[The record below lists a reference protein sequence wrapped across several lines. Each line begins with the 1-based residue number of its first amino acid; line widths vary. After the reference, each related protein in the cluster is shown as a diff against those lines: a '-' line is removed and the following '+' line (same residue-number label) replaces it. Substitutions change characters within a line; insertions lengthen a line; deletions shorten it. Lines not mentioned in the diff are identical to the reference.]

1 MKNKFHV
8 LVVDTI
14 HDSGQS
20 QFDARDDIETT
31 VLELPSEEE
40 LLAHVG
46 TADAIAVRTTKIPR
60 KVIEAAPNLKV
71 VSRHGVG
78 YDSVDVACLT
88 ERGIPLCVA
97 ATSNAVSVAEH
108 AMFMILALAKQSVA
122 FDRATRSGEF
132 WIKLGMGAQDIAD
145 KSLLIAGF
153 GRIGSRTAKRALAF
167 DMKVSVYDPY
177 VDDDVIKAAGCTP
190 VADFDAA
197 LPAMDFVTLHCPK
210 STATVNMIG
219 KAQLAA
225 MKPTAVLVNTAR
237 GGLVDE
243 DALYD
248 ALTSGTI
255 AAAGLDVFAVEP
267 PKPEHPLFQLD
278 NIIVSPHSAGV
289 TEQSILRMASQ
300 TAKNVLDVLDGK
312 PNPDVIINKEVF
324 SFAPI
329 IKSYFIKANL
339 EQVRL

>member
-14 HDSGQS
+14 HDVGQS

-46 TADAIAVRTTKIPR
+46 TADAIAVRTTKISR
-60 KVIEAAPNLKV
+60 KVIEAAPSLKV

-122 FDRATRSGEF
+122 FDHATRSGDF

-190 VADFDAA
+190 VANFDAA

-210 STATVNMIG
+210 SAETVNMIS
-219 KAQLAA
+219 KAQLTA

-255 AAAGLDVFAVEP
+255 AGAGIDVFAIEP
-267 PKPEHPLFQLD
+267 PKPEHPLFQLE

-300 TAKNVLDVLDGK
+300 TAENVLNVLDGK
-312 PNPDVIINKEVF
+312 PNPDTIINKEV
-324 SFAPI
+324 
-329 IKSYFIKANL
+329 L
-339 EQVRL
+339 

>member
-14 HDSGQS
+14 HDVGQS

-31 VLELPSEEE
+31 VLELPSEEV

-46 TADAIAVRTTKIPR
+46 AADAIAVRTTKIPR

-122 FDRATRSGEF
+122 FDHATRTGDF
-132 WIKLGMGAQDIAD
+132 WIKLGMGAKDIAE

-177 VDDDVIKAAGCTP
+177 VEDAVIEAAGCTP
-190 VADFDAA
+190 VKNFDAA
-197 LPAMDFVTLHCPK
+197 LPAADFVTLHCPK
-210 STATVNMIG
+210 SADTLNMIG
-219 KAQLAA
+219 KAQLKA

-248 ALTSGTI
+248 ALTSGAI
-255 AAAGLDVFAVEP
+255 ASAGLDVFASEP

-278 NIIVSPHSAGV
+278 NIIVSPHCAGV

-300 TAKNVLDVLDGK
+300 TAENILNVLDGK
-312 PNPDVIINKEVF
+312 PNPDTVINKEV
-324 SFAPI
+324 
-329 IKSYFIKANL
+329 L
-339 EQVRL
+339 